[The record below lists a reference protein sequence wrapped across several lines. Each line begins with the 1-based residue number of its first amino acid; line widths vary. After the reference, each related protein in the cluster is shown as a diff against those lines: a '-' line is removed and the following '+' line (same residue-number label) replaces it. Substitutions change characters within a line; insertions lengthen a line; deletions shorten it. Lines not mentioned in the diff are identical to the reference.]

1 MDFIFGL
8 PLVDGCTGI
17 LTVIDHATKQVILRP
32 VSESITADSVAGV
45 LFDGVIRSFGV
56 PQVLLSDRDPRFMAG
71 VW

>member
-1 MDFIFGL
+1 MDFVFGL
-8 PLVDGCTGI
+8 PLVDGCNGI
-17 LTVIDHATKQVILRP
+17 LTVVDRATKRVILRP